1 MKRFNVINLN
11 IYIQCTIKLLYY
23 ILIVFYF
30 QFTINLVVRNETV
43 KAVSKEEML
52 KIKDNIS

>member
-30 QFTINLVVRNETV
+30 QFNINLVVRNETV